1 MTKPI
6 VLEICAPSLHSAIN
20 ADLAGADRIELCQN
34 LNEGGTTP
42 SFGNIKYCVD
52 HLNLKTHVL
61 IRPRPGDFCYSDQE
75 FQTIQ
80 HDVELCKVLGVHGIV
95 VGFLHEDLTIDV
107 ERTTKIVEIAA
118 PMTVTFHR
126 AFDICKDWNTA
137 LEQIISC
144 GCHAILTSGTQKTAF
159 EGIPIL
165 KEIVQ
170 KAQNRITILAGSGIN
185 ATNASE
191 IIEKT
196 GVHEIHSS
204 CTRSISN
211 QKGSPDFEK
220 LLDESN
226 VYHKESDVKLIK
238 KILSLQIIN
247 KPKK

>member
-42 SFGNIKYCVD
+42 SFGIIKYCVD
-52 HLNLKTHVL
+52 HLKLKTHVL

-75 FQTIQ
+75 FKTIQ
-80 HDVELCKVLGVHGIV
+80 HDVELCKVLGVHGVV
-95 VGFLHEDLTIDV
+95 VGFLNEDFTIDI
-107 ERTTKIVEIAA
+107 EKTRQIVEIAA
-118 PMTVTFHR
+118 PMSVTFHR
-126 AFDICKDWNTA
+126 AFDICNDWNAA
-137 LEQIISC
+137 LEQIIDC
-144 GCHAILTSGTQKTAF
+144 GCNAILTSGTKKTAY

-165 KEIVQ
+165 NEIVQ

-185 ATNASE
+185 ASNASE

-196 GVHEIHSS
+196 GVYEIHSS
-204 CTRSISN
+204 CTHSISN
-211 QKGSPDFEK
+211 LKGSPEIEK

-226 VYHKESDVKLIK
+226 VYHKESDIELIK

-247 KPKK
+247 KPKN

>member
-52 HLNLKTHVL
+52 HLKLKTNVL
-61 IRPRPGDFCYSDQE
+61 IRPRSGDFCYSDEE
-75 FQTIQ
+75 FHTIQ
-80 HDVELCKVLGVHGIV
+80 HDVELCKVLGVHGVV
-95 VGFLHEDLTIDV
+95 VGFLNEDLTIDI
-107 ERTTKIVEIAA
+107 EKTRKIVEIAT
-118 PMTVTFHR
+118 PMSVTFHR

-144 GCHAILTSGTQKTAF
+144 GCNTILTSGTRKTAY
-159 EGIPIL
+159 EGIQIL

-185 ATNASE
+185 PSNASE

-196 GVHEIHSS
+196 GVQEIHSS

-211 QKGSPDFEK
+211 SNGSPEVEK

-226 VYHKESDVKLIK
+226 IYHKESDIDLIK

-247 KPKK
+247 KSKK